1 MHFYNA
7 INKRQ
12 AFYAAALVVGTILF
26 FCIKELFFFDEDIFV
41 TNTTSIFLQQTWQRS
56 PIPKFIF
63 KIENYFFGKAALGYH
78 VTSIF
83 LHLINGFVALQVTK
97 KIIVLVAG
105 QAISP
110 QTGIILPV
118 FFIIFLLSPI
128 HSEPLCYVL
137 AQGILPTTFFC
148 LLAILFFLKAADKNK
163 NYSILSLLFFILS
176 VFSYEI
182 SWLLPCIIFCLA
194 FFINGIKKQSFNKS
208 VIVAVPYFLVFII
221 WLIIKL
227 VFISKSLVIDYSGF
241 SVLNINPVTFC
252 RNTMV
257 LLLRNFIPPFKSTAV
272 FVFTVAAF
280 TIFIL
285 VALINVYKTKR
296 AVFKLALL
304 FLVLTVL
311 AFLPAAPFGID
322 SHDSESERYI
332 YFSSVFAIS
341 FLAVLVTAS
350 IKNNL
355 FKAGIIGALLCIY
368 GFFLFNT
375 INYYKQGSV
384 FSKKFLSALYS
395 NSGQYKNIFILNQ
408 PSQYKGALLFRAQ
421 SRLPEPGE
429 NLTVM
434 NEYMHYLYNQDQ
446 KVFTTLSL
454 KTLDTISQEIKV
466 ISSSLDS
473 SEIYFP
479 EIQFN
484 NIAETISADKILSFS
499 FERKNSCVFALRN
512 DSLFIFK

>member
-1 MHFYNA
+1 VHFYNA

-12 AFYAAALVVGTILF
+12 AFYAAALVVGAILF
-26 FCIKELFFFDEDIFV
+26 LCVKELFFFDEDVFV
-41 TNTTSIFLQQTWQRS
+41 TDTGSIFFQQTWQRS
-56 PIPKFIF
+56 PIPKLFF
-63 KIENYFFGKAALGYH
+63 KIENFFFGKAALGYH

-83 LHLINGFVALQVTK
+83 LHLINGFVALKVTK
-97 KIIVLVAG
+97 KIIVLV
-105 QAISP
+105 SK
-110 QTGIILPV
+110 QTINLQTEIILPV
-118 FFIIFLLSPI
+118 FFIIFLLSPV

-148 LLAILFFLKAADKNK
+148 LLTILFFLKTLDKNK

-176 VFSYEI
+176 ILSYEI

-194 FFINGIKKQSFNKS
+194 FFINDIKKHSFNKS
-208 VIVAVPYFLVFII
+208 LLASVPYFLVLAIWFFI
-221 WLIIKL
+221 KT

-257 LLLRNFIPPFKSTAV
+257 MLLRNFIPPFKSTAV
-272 FVFTVAAF
+272 FVFTGTAF

-285 VALINVYKTKR
+285 VALIKVYKTNK
-296 AVFKLALL
+296 AVLKLLIL
-304 FLVLTVL
+304 FLLLTIL

-341 FLAVLVTAS
+341 FLTVLLTAS
-350 IKNNL
+350 LKNKL
-355 FKAGIIGALLCIY
+355 FMSVIIVMLLAVYNFI
-368 GFFLFNT
+368 LFNT
-375 INYYKQGSV
+375 INYYKQGGI
-384 FSKKFLSALYS
+384 FSKKYLTTLFDSTKE
-395 NSGQYKNIFILNQ
+395 YKNVFILNQ

-421 SRLPEPGE
+421 SRLPETGE
-429 NLTVM
+429 NLTTL

-446 KVFTTLSL
+446 KVYTTLSL
-454 KTLDTISQEIKV
+454 KNLDTIPKEIKI
-466 ISSSLDS
+466 ISASLDS
-473 SEIYFP
+473 SAIYFP
-479 EIQFN
+479 GIQYN
-484 NIAETISADKILSFS
+484 NIKGTISANNIPAFPFD
-499 FERKNSCVFALRN
+499 RKNSCVFGLSN